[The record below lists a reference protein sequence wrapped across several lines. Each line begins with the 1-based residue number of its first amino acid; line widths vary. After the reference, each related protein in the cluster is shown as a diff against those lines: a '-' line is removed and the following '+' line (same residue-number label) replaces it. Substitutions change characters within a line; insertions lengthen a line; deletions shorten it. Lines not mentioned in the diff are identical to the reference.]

1 MKKYSVLLILVLVIA
16 FGASLYLIQN
26 DDVMKEGLTQEEKEK
41 QEAIKKDREAKREEQ
56 NRIIEDSVIIKKNSN
71 NEYSIYT
78 KAPDNRWVN
87 YKFSHEVN
95 EENTQDNW
103 RIKDIQVG
111 NMIDGAPSKNKL
123 GLTDT
128 IPVSDSN
135 NTHEYAYKEIGADDH
150 VGNSHGKEIVSE
162 LTFNMDESELNFDEE
177 NMVSGNKLTISKT
190 STLFSEMDREL
201 EIAEVI
207 ADYKFDNEKMVLNT
221 STNWTE
227 DTNLEFGW
235 VSLFPFIRG
244 EEQSNM
250 FSFLNEGEEY
260 DISED
265 NTIVPRS
272 DENGGTLYNN
282 ENDLSVTIEVLNPEV
297 SLNGYIDNGWAKSYV
312 ADSLGTN
319 KLYIG
324 RMSGDTTGAGR
335 FVNAGETWNVEQEWS
350 ISMSE

>member
-1 MKKYSVLLILVLVIA
+1 MLFIA
-16 FGASLYLIQN
+16 LCASLYLFY
-26 DDVMKEGLTQEEKEK
+26 DKDFMKEELTQEEKEK
-41 QEAIKKDREAKREEQ
+41 REEVRNEREAKKEEQ

-71 NEYSIYT
+71 NEYSIFT

-135 NTHEYAYKEIGADDH
+135 NTHEYAYKEVGADDH
-150 VGNSHGKEIVSE
+150 IGNSHGKEIVSE
-162 LTFNMDESELNFDEE
+162 LVFRMDESDLNFDEE
-177 NMVSGNKLTISKT
+177 DIFSGNQLKITKK

-207 ADYKFDNEKMVLNT
+207 ADYNFNNDNLTLNT
-221 STNWTE
+221 TTNWLE

-244 EEQSNM
+244 EGQSYM

-335 FVNAGETWNVEQEWS
+335 VVNAGETWNVEQEWN